1 MYFVARKVSMP
12 SVESMQKKERAQE
25 QGEDM
30 YLDFSKQL
38 NQLINTY
45 FSIEKQGKL
54 LNISN
59 DFFSEEMEV
68 QIAGSEE
75 ERNEL
80 IPLCYIETH
89 REKAELESEVK

>member
-1 MYFVARKVSMP
+1 
-12 SVESMQKKERAQE
+12 
-25 QGEDM
+25 M

-54 LNISN
+54 LIVSN
-59 DFFSEEMEV
+59 DLYIEEMEV

>member
-1 MYFVARKVSMP
+1 
-12 SVESMQKKERAQE
+12 
-25 QGEDM
+25 M

-59 DFFSEEMEV
+59 DLFSEEMEV

>member
-45 FSIEKQGKL
+45 FGIEKQGKL
-54 LNISN
+54 YIVFN

>member
-1 MYFVARKVSMP
+1 
-12 SVESMQKKERAQE
+12 
-25 QGEDM
+25 M

>member
-1 MYFVARKVSMP
+1 MP

-45 FSIEKQGKL
+45 FGIEKQ
-54 LNISN
+54 
-59 DFFSEEMEV
+59 EEMEV

>member
-1 MYFVARKVSMP
+1 
-12 SVESMQKKERAQE
+12 
-25 QGEDM
+25 M

-45 FSIEKQGKL
+45 FGIEKQGKL
-54 LNISN
+54 YIVSN

>member
-45 FSIEKQGKL
+45 FGIEKQGK
-54 LNISN
+54 
-59 DFFSEEMEV
+59 
-68 QIAGSEE
+68 
-75 ERNEL
+75 
-80 IPLCYIETH
+80 
-89 REKAELESEVK
+89 

>member
-1 MYFVARKVSMP
+1 
-12 SVESMQKKERAQE
+12 
-25 QGEDM
+25 M

-54 LNISN
+54 FIVSN
-59 DFFSEEMEV
+59 DLFSEEMEV

>member
-45 FSIEKQGKL
+45 FGIEKQGKL
-54 LNISN
+54 YISVMAKISK
-59 DFFSEEMEV
+59 D
-68 QIAGSEE
+68 
-75 ERNEL
+75 
-80 IPLCYIETH
+80 P
-89 REKAELESEVK
+89 

>member
-1 MYFVARKVSMP
+1 
-12 SVESMQKKERAQE
+12 
-25 QGEDM
+25 M

-54 LNISN
+54 SIVSN
-59 DFFSEEMEV
+59 DLYLEEMEV

>member
-1 MYFVARKVSMP
+1 MF
-12 SVESMQKKERAQE
+12 
-25 QGEDM
+25 
-30 YLDFSKQL
+30 
-38 NQLINTY
+38 
-45 FSIEKQGKL
+45 
-54 LNISN
+54 N

>member
-25 QGEDM
+25 EGEDM

-54 LNISN
+54 LIVSN
-59 DFFSEEMEV
+59 DFF
-68 QIAGSEE
+68 Q
-75 ERNEL
+75 RKWR
-80 IPLCYIETH
+80 C
-89 REKAELESEVK
+89 R

>member
-45 FSIEKQGKL
+45 FGIEKQGKL
-54 LNISN
+54 YIVLN
-59 DFFSEEMEV
+59 DFF
-68 QIAGSEE
+68 Q
-75 ERNEL
+75 RKWR
-80 IPLCYIETH
+80 Y
-89 REKAELESEVK
+89 R